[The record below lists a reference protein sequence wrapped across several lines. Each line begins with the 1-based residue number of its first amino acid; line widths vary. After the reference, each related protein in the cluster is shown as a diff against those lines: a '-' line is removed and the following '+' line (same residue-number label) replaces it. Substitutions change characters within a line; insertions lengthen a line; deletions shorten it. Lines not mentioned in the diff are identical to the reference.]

1 MTKVQRRRRRVG
13 APAAVVPALKQVVSD
28 ARQDGID
35 LKIVVIGKNPP
46 VDTPLHDI
54 ATEVGRAYPGSTAL
68 VLSPS
73 YAGTYSP
80 TFDRIGGGAR
90 MWPRPATP
98 RRRRRIRQPAVPPDC
113 RNDRRAGAGGNGGDG
128 RHPDPVA
135 ARQAGCRGRIPA
147 GSPYQ

>member
-1 MTKVQRRRRRVG
+1 MG
-13 APAAVVPALKQVVSD
+13 APAADVPALKQVVAD
-28 ARQDGID
+28 ARHDGID
-35 LKIVVIGKNPP
+35 LKIVVIAKNPP
-46 VDTPLHDI
+46 VDTPLRDI

-80 TFDRIGGGAR
+80 TYDRITLEAAQDVAKTGDRAQSSKNSSTSCPAR
-90 MWPRPATP
+90 LS
-98 RRRRRIRQPAVPPDC
+98 VD

>member
-1 MTKVQRRRRRVG
+1 MG
-13 APAAVVPALKQVVSD
+13 APAADVPELKQVVAE

-35 LKIVVIGKNPP
+35 LKIVVIAKNPP
-46 VDTPLHDI
+46 VDTPLRDI

-80 TFDRIGGGAR
+80 TYDRITLEAGQDVAKTGDPAPSSKTSTSCPAR
-90 MWPRPATP
+90 LS
-98 RRRRRIRQPAVPPDC
+98 VD

-135 ARQAGCRGRIPA
+135 ARHAGCRGRIPA